1 MLKASIKPSPE
12 IRKNS
17 RLEAVDSYGGKIGRQ
32 MEQGIMIAKGAG
44 ALLPQDLITLSSV
57 LKVCDMDTVVLGAH
71 LKAAAIDSEVVGDSI
86 FCHIETDFSFR
97 GRFAIPADWCL
108 LGYLHDANHASGCNG
123 TPISSG
129 TAFTVFP
136 GGSSEFVFGADSCA
150 YIMLLP
156 LQRLR
161 QKFAQL
167 VHPDL
172 DIPARLLAMFN
183 LSGSQLGATLS
194 ANFQKVHQHLFR
206 DVREN
211 AVAGPLIEKE
221 LDTLLENHLLAGLS
235 AQSDDRPHCSRG
247 RRAHYQIV
255 QRAEHYMR
263 ENLRRVIYLDEL
275 CKAAGVSERALRYA
289 FDDLLGLSPNRYL
302 SMLRLCTAFRALST
316 ADASRR
322 SVKSVA
328 LSCGLWDLSRFA
340 DHYRHTFGELP
351 RDTLMRAPPA
361 EPTSPF
367 AAREM
372 AYH

>member
-1 MLKASIKPSPE
+1 MTAE
-12 IRKNS
+12 N
-17 RLEAVDSYGGKIGRQ
+17 
-32 MEQGIMIAKGAG
+32 AG
-44 ALLPQDLITLSSV
+44 ALLPQDLTSLTGV
-57 LKVCDMDTVVLGAH
+57 LKVCDMETVVLGAH
-71 LKAAAIDSEVVGDSI
+71 HKRAAIDSEVVGDSV

-97 GRFAIPADWCL
+97 GRFAIPSDWCL
-108 LGYLHDANHASGCNG
+108 LGCLRDAKNASGCAG
-123 TPISSG
+123 TPVSSG

-136 GGSSEFVFGADSCA
+136 GSVSEFVFGADSRA
-150 YIMLLP
+150 IIMLVP
-156 LQRLR
+156 LQRLK
-161 QKFAQL
+161 QKFARL
-167 VHPDL
+167 VHPEL
-172 DIPARLLAMFN
+172 EIPARLLAMFS
-183 LSGSQLGATLS
+183 LAGSQLGTTLS
-194 ANFQKVHQHLFR
+194 ANFEKVHQHLFR
-206 DVREN
+206 DSRTADSVSL
-211 AVAGPLIEKE
+211 VEKE

-235 AQSDDRPHCSRG
+235 AQSDDRPQCSRG

-255 QRAEHYMR
+255 QRAEIYMR
-263 ENLRRVIYLDEL
+263 ENMRRVIYLDEL

-302 SMLRLCTAFRALST
+302 SMLRLCTAFRALAV

-361 EPTSPF
+361 EMSPPS

-372 AYH
+372 AYG

>member
-1 MLKASIKPSPE
+1 MDAF
-12 IRKNS
+12 NS
-17 RLEAVDSYGGKIGRQ
+17 CIETIGRQ
-32 MEQGIMIAKGAG
+32 MEQGIMITDGAS

-57 LKVCDMDTVVLGAH
+57 LKVCDMETVVLGAH
-71 LKAAAIDSEVVGDSI
+71 LKQAAIDSEVVGDSI

-97 GRFAIPADWCL
+97 GRCAIPTDWCL
-108 LGYLHDANHASGCNG
+108 LGCLLDANRASGCNG

-136 GGSSEFVFGADSCA
+136 GGSSEFVFGADSRA
-150 YIMLLP
+150 YIMLVP

-172 DIPARLLAMFN
+172 DIPTRLLAMFN
-183 LSGSQLGATLS
+183 LSGSQLGTTLS
-194 ANFQKVHQHLFR
+194 ANFQKIYQHLFR
-206 DVREN
+206 DAREN
-211 AVAGPLIEKE
+211 ATIDPLIEKE
-221 LDTLLENHLLAGLS
+221 LDILLENHLLAGLS
-235 AQSDDRPHCSRG
+235 AQADDRPQCSRG

-255 QRAEHYMR
+255 QRAESYMR
-263 ENLRRVIYLDEL
+263 DNIRRVIYLDEL
-275 CKAAGVSERALRYA
+275 CRAAGVSERALRYA

-302 SMLRLCTAFRALST
+302 SMLRLCTAFRALSS

-361 EPTSPF
+361 EVVVPSF
-367 AAREM
+367 ARETTCS
-372 AYH
+372 

>member
-1 MLKASIKPSPE
+1 
-12 IRKNS
+12 
-17 RLEAVDSYGGKIGRQ
+17 
-32 MEQGIMIAKGAG
+32 MIAKNAD
-44 ALLPQDLITLSSV
+44 ALLPQDLISLSGA
-57 LKVCDMDTVVLGAH
+57 LKVCDMETVVLGAH
-71 LKAAAIDSEVVGDSI
+71 HKRAAIDSEVVGDSV

-108 LGYLHDANHASGCNG
+108 LGCLRDAKNASGCAG

-136 GGSSEFVFGADSCA
+136 GGVSEFVFGADSRA
-150 YIMLLP
+150 IIMLVP
-156 LQRLR
+156 LQRLK
-161 QKFAQL
+161 QKFARL

-172 DIPARLLAMFN
+172 EIPTRLLAMFS
-183 LSGSQLGATLS
+183 LAGSQLGTTLL
-194 ANFQKVHQHLFR
+194 ANFEKVHQHLFR
-206 DVREN
+206 EPRAADSASLV
-211 AVAGPLIEKE
+211 EKE

-235 AQSDDRPHCSRG
+235 AQSDDRPQCSRG

-255 QRAEHYMR
+255 QRAEFYMR
-263 ENLRRVIYLDEL
+263 ENMRRVIYLDEL

-289 FDDLLGLSPNRYL
+289 FDDLLGVSPNRYL
-302 SMLRLCTAFRALST
+302 SMLRLCTAFRALAV

-361 EPTSPF
+361 DI
-367 AAREM
+367 AAPSAGREM
-372 AYH
+372 AFS